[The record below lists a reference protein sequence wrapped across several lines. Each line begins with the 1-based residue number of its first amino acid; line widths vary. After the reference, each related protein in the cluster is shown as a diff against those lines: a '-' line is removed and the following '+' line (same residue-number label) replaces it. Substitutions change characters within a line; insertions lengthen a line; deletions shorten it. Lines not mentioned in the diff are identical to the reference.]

1 MKKSVAQIGGSS
13 LEFRNLEQKSI
24 SKVIPD
30 YFAYFGDVNEDL
42 NATTHKI

>member
-1 MKKSVAQIGGSS
+1 MAQIGESS

-30 YFAYFGDVNEDL
+30 YFADFDDLNEDL
-42 NATTHKI
+42 NATTYKI